1 MIEVKEGTCRIRGT
15 TEMILAELTTVTR
28 AVHQMLE
35 EDFDKATAEDIL
47 KDVLLFTTTEN
58 IEDVLEKKI
67 KELEEQIRGEC
78 DVSGKS
84 SN

>member
-84 SN
+84 GN